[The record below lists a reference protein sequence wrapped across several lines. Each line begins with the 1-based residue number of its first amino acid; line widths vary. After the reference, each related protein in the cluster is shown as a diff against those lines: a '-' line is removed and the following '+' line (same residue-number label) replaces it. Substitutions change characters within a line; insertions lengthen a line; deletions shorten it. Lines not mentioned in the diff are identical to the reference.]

1 MRALRVLLLI
11 MLGLTTG
18 CAAQSAAGPG
28 HVWLFPGIE
37 GSSFWLGPAA
47 RGLRDGG
54 VTGAFHYYDWQ
65 RPMPG
70 AGGLAN
76 LTEHAEN
83 RAKAATLA
91 KEIARTVKREPVDLV
106 GYSGGGGM
114 AIFVAEALPK
124 DVHLRRVV
132 LVQPA
137 LSPGYDLTPA
147 LRRVTGEVINVHCH
161 SDRFTLG
168 LGTELFGTMDR
179 AYVSSA
185 GKDGFDVEKA
195 VSDPALRSRLRQVA
209 WEPAHVLYGHIGGH
223 IGMLGYYWNRAVVAP
238 LLSASEP
245 VSK

>member
-1 MRALRVLLLI
+1 MRILLLI
-11 MLGLTTG
+11 LLGVTTG
-18 CAAQSAAGPG
+18 CAAERLGGPG

-37 GSSFWLGPAA
+37 GNSFWLGPAA

-54 VTGAFHYYDWQ
+54 VQGTFHYFDWS

-76 LTEHAEN
+76 LTEHDEN
-83 RAKAATLA
+83 RAKAAALA
-91 KEIARTVKREPVDLV
+91 EEIAGAVGGEPLDLV

-114 AIFVAEALPK
+114 AVFVAEALPEG
-124 DVHLRRVV
+124 VHLRRVV

-137 LSPGYDLTPA
+137 LSPGYDLTPT

-185 GKDGFDVEKA
+185 GKDGFDVQVA
-195 VSDPALRSRLRQVA
+195 VPDASLRKRLRQVA

-238 LLSASEP
+238 LLGSDQ
-245 VSK
+245 SK